1 LCRHEHSRRRPNCPH
16 VVNKEYIR
24 PASFDFILAGKS
36 DDLAVKD
43 ITQRDKSTQLPPVTP
58 ARRTVPTSQSTAKSK
73 KIRISVP
80 TRTEDNYFE
89 TDSRTVIASTPQSK
103 AVKITMSTTKKPT
116 RTEALK
122 DFLAIFPEMKENGGE
137 VLNWTMEELLERLIK
152 EKVSKF
158 EEFLKQVE

>member
-1 LCRHEHSRRRPNCPH
+1 M
-16 VVNKEYIR
+16 
-24 PASFDFILAGKS
+24 
-36 DDLAVKD
+36 
-43 ITQRDKSTQLPPVTP
+43 
-58 ARRTVPTSQSTAKSK
+58 
-73 KIRISVP
+73 P